1 MNYLFPHLIYYIK
14 FKIFKTITILMACCC
29 GMFRLLLCMFGLAV
43 KYIYPLTKS
52 YEIITAKDDKK
63 KRKPDFDPKV

>member
-1 MNYLFPHLIYYIK
+1 
-14 FKIFKTITILMACCC
+14 MACCC
-29 GMFRLLLCMFGLAV
+29 GMFGLLLCMFGLAV